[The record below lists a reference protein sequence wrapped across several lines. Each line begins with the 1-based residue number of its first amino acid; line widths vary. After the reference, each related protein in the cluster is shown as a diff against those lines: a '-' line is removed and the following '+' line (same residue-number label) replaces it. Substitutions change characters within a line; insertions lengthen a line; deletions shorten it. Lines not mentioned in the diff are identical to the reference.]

1 MLKIYTDSPPSKV
14 NKISCVKY
22 MAEELNSATPMRST
36 DGDTNSMFLFTIR
49 ETIDWPSH
57 VKSHG
62 ETSGCRSVLDG
73 NKSVQLLIIQLG

>member
-1 MLKIYTDSPPSKV
+1 MLTGRLPSKA
-14 NKISCVKY
+14 NKIRCVKSIKY
-22 MAEELNSATPMRST
+22 MAEELSSATPMRSA
-36 DGDTNSMFLFTIR
+36 DGDTKSMFLFPIR